1 MNIALFTFWI
11 ILCGELTMFQ
21 LVAACI
27 SIMFIILV
35 ENKLLPQIK
44 LNFNFHYI
52 KLIIQ
57 LFKDMLIS
65 ALYVMKIIWFNKEIE
80 VNVEW
85 VENKGVGE
93 FAKIAYANAI
103 TLTPGSMSM
112 HLKDN
117 KILVHS
123 IKVKE

>member
-21 LVAACI
+21 LAASCI
-27 SIMFIILV
+27 SIMFIIFI
-35 ENKLLPQIK
+35 EYKLLPQIK
-44 LNFNFHYI
+44 LKFNFKYI
-52 KLIIQ
+52 KLIIN
-57 LFKDMLIS
+57 LLKDMLIS
-65 ALYVMKIIWFNKEIE
+65 ALYVMKIIWFNKKIEI
-80 VNVEW
+80 NVEW
-85 VENKGVGE
+85 VENKGIGE

>member
-35 ENKLLPQIK
+35 ENKLLPLIK
-44 LNFNFHYI
+44 LNFSFHYI

-65 ALYVMKIIWFNKEIE
+65 ALYVMKIIWFNKKIEI
-80 VNVEW
+80 NVEW
-85 VENKGVGE
+85 VENKGIGE